1 MTQVMCK
8 TYKAVEAEARN
19 GAWGCRYC
27 AENGAGFLADE
38 AIETD
43 ADRSYVRHLPLGPI
57 LAVMPWN
64 FPFWQVVRFAAP
76 ALMAG
81 NVGLL
86 KHASNVSR
94 CAPALQEVFRPARFP
109 QGTLQ
114 TLLPNSQPV

>member
-57 LAVMPWN
+57 LAVMPGN
-64 FPFWQVVRFAAP
+64 FPLWQVVRFAAP

-81 NVGLL
+81 NVGPLQHCPDLL
-86 KHASNVSR
+86 PRPLAPHAT
-94 CAPALQEVFRPARFP
+94 FRPGGFP
-109 QGTLQ
+109 RG
-114 TLLPNSQPV
+114 P